1 MDKNTKNKKT
11 TGKEV
16 EKPSTSSSGHLEKG
30 KVKRPNKNR
39 LPFELPKLGEPGGRD
54 DPLRRG
60 LSGAG
65 VRRYL
70 RHLHQGLAPE
80 EARKQALSHP
90 TPKVTPTGK
99 HNKRG
104 PELITPPT
112 RPLPKRQ
119 KTAVAKT
126 GQVTGYAA
134 AVKAEKTSRVGIM
147 PKDYPKATLEAEQL
161 SSLEDILVEEMC
173 QSQERGIHFTGVHF
187 RNGMMLVDCGSQGSA
202 EWIMKSVPQLKS
214 WKGPELVVLRGD
226 DIPKPTNITVFFPR
240 SQEMEPEKILRLVEV
255 QNSNL
260 NTGAWR
266 ILNSRKEGKGTV
278 LTIGIDPQTEET
290 LKAGG
295 CCLNFRFGRIP
306 VSGLK
311 NKNVPV
317 EGSVDVEMPSTS
329 REPEVQGEGADS
341 SLGQAV
347 GSAGAPMAA
356 EIPSAAL
363 AAGRSC
369 QLSGSAFSDSEREEH
384 RKESEEEQEKMEE
397 GT

>member
-1 MDKNTKNKKT
+1 
-11 TGKEV
+11 
-16 EKPSTSSSGHLEKG
+16 
-30 KVKRPNKNR
+30 
-39 LPFELPKLGEPGGRD
+39 
-54 DPLRRG
+54 
-60 LSGAG
+60 
-65 VRRYL
+65 
-70 RHLHQGLAPE
+70 
-80 EARKQALSHP
+80 
-90 TPKVTPTGK
+90 
-99 HNKRG
+99 
-104 PELITPPT
+104 
-112 RPLPKRQ
+112 
-119 KTAVAKT
+119 
-126 GQVTGYAA
+126 
-134 AVKAEKTSRVGIM
+134 M
-147 PKDYPKATLEAEQL
+147 PKDYPKAILEAEQL

-202 EWIMKSVPQLKS
+202 EWIIKSVPQLKS

-260 NTGAWR
+260 NIGAWR

-278 LTIGIDPQTEET
+278 LTIGIDPQTEKT

-295 CCLNFRFGRIP
+295 CCLNFRFGLIP

-311 NKNVPV
+311 SKEV
-317 EGSVDVEMPSTS
+317 SVDVEMPSTS

-369 QLSGSAFSDSEREEH
+369 QLPVRAFSDSEREEH
-384 RKESEEEQEKMEE
+384 LKESEEEQEEMEE